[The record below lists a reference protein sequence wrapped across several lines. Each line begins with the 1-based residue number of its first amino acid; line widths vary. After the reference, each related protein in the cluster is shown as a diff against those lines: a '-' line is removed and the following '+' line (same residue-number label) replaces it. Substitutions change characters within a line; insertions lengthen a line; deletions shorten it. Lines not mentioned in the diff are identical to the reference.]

1 MNRTELVSAI
11 AAQTGSTATSVDQI
25 LAGLSSVITEQLVKG
40 EKVTIPGFVTF
51 ETADRAARTGRNP
64 QTGETL
70 QIAAQRAVKVSA
82 GQSLKRAVAGN

>member
-11 AAQTGSTATSVDQI
+11 ATQTGSTAAAVDQI
-25 LAGLSSVITEQLVKG
+25 LAGLSSVVTEQLVKG

-64 QTGETL
+64 QTGESL
-70 QIAAQRAVKVSA
+70 QIAAKRAVKVSA
-82 GQSLKRAVAGN
+82 GQALKRAVAGN

>member
-11 AAQTGSTATSVDQI
+11 AAQTGSTATAVDQI

-70 QIAAQRAVKVSA
+70 QIAAKRAVKVSA
-82 GQSLKRAVAGN
+82 GQALKRAVAGN

>member
-11 AAQTGSTATSVDQI
+11 AAQTGSTATAVDQI

-70 QIAAQRAVKVSA
+70 QIAAKRAVKVSA
-82 GQSLKRAVAGN
+82 GQSLTRAVAGN

>member
-11 AAQTGSTATSVDQI
+11 AAQTGSTATAVDQI

-70 QIAAQRAVKVSA
+70 QIAAKRAVKVSA
-82 GQSLKRAVAGN
+82 GQPLKRAVAGN